1 LEPAKQLD
9 YNIQPFATMA
19 PLAMVKANAK
29 AKAAGKAFGKPKAAG
44 KAFGKAK
51 AKAAGKAFGKA
62 KAKAASKAVAKS
74 KAKAAAKAVG
84 KAKAVAMAV
93 AAMPVQMFIVN
104 GATDAPANTIVVDTM
119 MAVGDVMDKIQEQ
132 EGIPHNQ
139 QRFVVEDVRAVSDYR
154 LRIGLSQAAVPIE
167 TPSGT
172 VWVEARLLYD
182 MDKIKLVVEDCT
194 GIPQDMFKVHICTTG
209 YIVATVATVG

>member
-1 LEPAKQLD
+1 MD
-9 YNIQPFATMA
+9 YNIQSFATMA
-19 PLAMVKANAK
+19 PRAMVKANAT

-44 KAFGKAK
+44 KAFGKAR

-62 KAKAASKAVAKS
+62 KAKAVAKAVAKS

-84 KAKAVAMAV
+84 KAKMAV
-93 AAMPVQMFIVN
+93 AAMQVQMFIVN
-104 GATDAPANTIVVDTM
+104 GATDTPANTIVVDKM
-119 MAVGDVMDKIQEQ
+119 MAVDDVMDKIQEQ

-154 LRIGLSQAAVPIE
+154 LRIGLSQVSVPIE
-167 TPSGT
+167 TPTGT

-182 MDKIKLVVEDCT
+182 IDKIKLVVEDCT
-194 GIPQDMFKVHICTTG
+194 GIPPDMQMVRICANG
-209 YIVATVATVG
+209 ACVATIG

>member
-1 LEPAKQLD
+1 MD
-9 YNIQPFATMA
+9 YNIQSFATMA
-19 PLAMVKANAK
+19 PRAMVKANAT

-44 KAFGKAK
+44 KAFGKAR

-62 KAKAASKAVAKS
+62 KAKAAAKAVAKS

-84 KAKAVAMAV
+84 KAKAKAKAAVDMAV
-93 AAMPVQMFIVN
+93 AAMQVQMFIVN
-104 GATDAPANTIVVDTM
+104 GATDTPANTIVVDKM
-119 MAVGDVMDKIQEQ
+119 MAVDDVMDKIQEQ

-154 LRIGLSQAAVPIE
+154 LRIGLSQVSVPIE
-167 TPSGT
+167 TPTGT

-182 MDKIKLVVEDCT
+182 IDKIKLVVEDCT
-194 GIPQDMFKVHICTTG
+194 GIPPDMQMVRICANG
-209 YIVATVATVG
+209 ACVATID